1 MIWSFQDKDYNNNN
15 REKVEHQTELPAAP
29 LIVSIE
35 TFSKGEWCGWHSALK
50 SLSHKTQT
58 TRRCTKLSMLM
69 IQVVLEILLNSIVCF
84 LQFW

>member
-50 SLSHKTQT
+50 SVK
-58 TRRCTKLSMLM
+58 K
-69 IQVVLEILLNSIVCF
+69 V
-84 LQFW
+84 QFWRITSKYLKKKCGLFGHLFYSP

>member
-50 SLSHKTQT
+50 SVKMCKKPFCSGMFLFHLSF
-58 TRRCTKLSMLM
+58 RNRS
-69 IQVVLEILLNSIVCF
+69 VAE
-84 LQFW
+84 LQNDKERKFQ

>member
-35 TFSKGEWCGWHSALK
+35 TFSKGEWCGWHSSIK
-50 SLSHKTQT
+50 SVTKVQLGELPQNIFKIVQRAILFKHFFIPPELSKP
-58 TRRCTKLSMLM
+58 
-69 IQVVLEILLNSIVCF
+69 
-84 LQFW
+84 

>member
-35 TFSKGEWCGWHSALK
+35 TFSKGEWCGLHSALK
-50 SLSHKTQT
+50 SVKMCKKPFCSGMFLFHLSFRNRSVAELKNNKERKFH
-58 TRRCTKLSMLM
+58 
-69 IQVVLEILLNSIVCF
+69 
-84 LQFW
+84 